1 MISKFVV
8 LSIAVNILLTAII
21 IYFLYR
27 IINLEKR
34 YKNFISKFNKEGN
47 IEENLK
53 NYIEMVKNVN
63 EDNKILKA
71 NNLNLSKKLERLF
84 AKFRG
89 SKI

>member
-1 MISKFVV
+1 MISKFVI
-8 LSIAVNILLTAII
+8 LSIAVNILLTAIVI
-21 IYFLYR
+21 FFVYK

-34 YKNFISKFNKEGN
+34 YRSFISKFNKDGN